1 MQNGDVVSIDI
12 RNVHKEELTER
23 TTGPSQNGYQEISST
38 QVPDINKNLNAKIGN
53 PLYQLLFV
61 IRGHSTSRFARAAS
75 IYLQG
80 VQTTG
85 KWPCTPHCLK
95 TAGEEYELY
104 I

>member
-1 MQNGDVVSIDI
+1 MQNGDAVSIDI

-85 KWPCTPHCLK
+85 KWPRTPHCLK